1 MLVFNGEIYN
11 YRALAN
17 KYLSDIELK
26 TTSDTEVLFELLNR
40 IGSQAI
46 SKLDGMF
53 AFAYMNFEKEEL
65 IVARDISGIK
75 PLYYIETDESI
86 EIASEIKSLDAVVS
100 REKLRDQIRIG
111 AFQDTNLPY
120 QNVTILEGGTLL
132 TYSPPA
138 GKNTIKMLWQPFI
151 FYR

>member
-1 MLVFNGEIYN
+1 MGHTHLAILDTRTFADQPYKNQKAMLVFNGEIYN

-53 AFAYMNFEKEEL
+53 AFAYMNF
-65 IVARDISGIK
+65 
-75 PLYYIETDESI
+75 
-86 EIASEIKSLDAVVS
+86 
-100 REKLRDQIRIG
+100 
-111 AFQDTNLPY
+111 
-120 QNVTILEGGTLL
+120 
-132 TYSPPA
+132 
-138 GKNTIKMLWQPFI
+138 
-151 FYR
+151 